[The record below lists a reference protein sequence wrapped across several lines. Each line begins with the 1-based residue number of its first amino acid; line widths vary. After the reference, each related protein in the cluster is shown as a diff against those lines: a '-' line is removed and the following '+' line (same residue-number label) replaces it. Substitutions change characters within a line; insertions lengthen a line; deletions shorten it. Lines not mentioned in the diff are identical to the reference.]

1 MNSQLSKKLQRTLV
15 VFPAIAM
22 VVSVGCVSASSA
34 HTDVSPIAKKA
45 PSTVNEK
52 GSAAWPTALSVLA
65 RLKVA
70 TPIATGTKDK
80 RARFRHWSDLD
91 KDGCDTRNE
100 VLIAESSTPAQID
113 ATKCKVVEGDWISLF
128 DGVRHT
134 NDSNLEIDHMVPLA
148 EAWDSGAASW
158 NAAKREKF
166 ANDLDDPRSLIA
178 VTAEMNSKKGS
189 REPHRW
195 LPPSKSYRCT
205 YLSDWV
211 AIKNKWKLSVDVV
224 ERNAIRKLLTTSC
237 KTTTVA
243 PWGSKQ
249 TASTTT
255 TIPSKG
261 SSGARTALSVLASI
275 PQAKEEQTGYQR
287 SLFKH
292 WSDLDGDGCSTR
304 EEVLI
309 AESLTKAQVD
319 AYGCKVIAGD
329 WYSPYDNRRY
339 EYPSDIDIDHVV
351 ALKEAWD
358 SGAHSWSA
366 SKREQFANDLSDE
379 RSLIAVKDSENQ
391 SKSDKDPSNWLPKN
405 SAYLCTYLAN
415 WVAVKA
421 QWGLSMD
428 TSEWG
433 RIKNLLTSSCATTTI
448 APWGSGKSTGA
459 ASTGGSSS
467 APVGTT
473 APVASPAPAVPQSTV
488 AQQPSGG
495 SGTIPTITPGAY
507 CAPEG
512 AKGTFNAK
520 SYVCATTN
528 ASGVPYSNGRA
539 RWRQG

>member
-80 RARFRHWSDLD
+80 RARFRHWSDMD
-91 KDGCDTRNE
+91 KDNCDTRSE

-113 ATKCKVVEGDWISLF
+113 AAKCEVVEGDWLSLF
-128 DGVRHT
+128 DGVQHT
-134 NDSNLEIDHMVPLA
+134 NTSNLQIDHMVPLA
-148 EAWDSGAASW
+148 EAWVSGAASW
-158 NAAKREKF
+158 SAAKREKF
-166 ANDLDDPRSLIA
+166 ANDLDDPRPLIA
-178 VTAEMNSKKGS
+178 VTAEMNRKKNAGA
-189 REPHRW
+189 PHQW

-261 SSGARTALSVLASI
+261 SSGARTALAVLATI
-275 PQAKEEQTGYQR
+275 PQAKEQQTGYQR

-358 SGAHSWSA
+358 SGAHLWSS

-507 CAPEG
+507 CTPEG